1 MSVPPTTAASG
12 GTAPARALTRARDR
26 RPAGLLAVA
35 ASVAVI
41 VLEAWDA
48 FSISQPLGAVIAI
61 VLYAAGI
68 LWWRLRGGRAPAI
81 YLGVLFA
88 LEIIGNFTIFGV
100 LGDLRHD
107 GSWAEFANGVGYT
120 VATVAGL
127 VACLVLT
134 AAPTRHDRA

>member
-1 MSVPPTTAASG
+1 MSVPSTTAPSG
-12 GTAPARALTRARDR
+12 ATPAGALTRSRDR
-26 RPAGLLAVA
+26 RPAGWLAVA

-41 VLEAWDA
+41 ILEAWDA
-48 FSISQPLGAVIAI
+48 FTISQPLGAIIAI
-61 VLYAAGI
+61 VLFAAGI

-100 LGDLRHD
+100 LGDLRHE

-134 AAPTRHDRA
+134 AAPLRQDRS